1 MLRALYDKVNDD
13 QIEEEVPFLLSWGFD
28 LEALKTS
35 ISNVGQISPLVVK
48 PHRDRFRLICGC
60 RRRQALRELGQDE
73 YTVLILPEDT
83 TPKQSLVLALEE
95 NLGHRSFNEAEK
107 VLALSHLAALFPPEE
122 VVNNYLQRLGL
133 PPKIEFLERF
143 LSLTGL
149 GDQGLTA

>member
-107 VLALSHLAALFPPEE
+107 VLAL
-122 VVNNYLQRLGL
+122 
-133 PPKIEFLERF
+133 
-143 LSLTGL
+143 
-149 GDQGLTA
+149 

>member
-107 VLALSHLAALFPPEE
+107 VLAL
-122 VVNNYLQRLGL
+122 R
-133 PPKIEFLERF
+133 RF

-149 GDQGLTA
+149 GDQGLTALASGRLDPETAELLMAMESADRT